1 MIDEKKPETTAR
13 PTLKLGA
20 NIEALKNKFA
30 HLIPKK
36 KTEEV
41 AQAPKPKKKD
51 SPKKNESTNKAAL
64 VKKANEVFK
73 QTSEQP
79 KQVKSDVVADKDN
92 NKEELETKAGK
103 KENTEKPEAQKPK
116 KKKKYIQR
124 LSPEKYKEYLEIFG
138 SKYPELFTHPATKL
152 LKLRIDK
159 DLKKDPDLDKEM
171 ISSFLTIW
179 CKKIVYLKLHKAG
192 ANRYDLEGNITS
204 TISEEE
210 MSQLIKGYHL
220 VRWQQKKPPK
230 KKPLETTVSEENT
243 SQESEQAQE
252 DTKELGAELAA
263 SKRIVAAEVEEI
275 SSSITEA
282 AESIEAA
289 IKNTNPAKPE
299 KIES

>member
-1 MIDEKKPETTAR
+1 MTDEENPKTTATR

-30 HLIPKK
+30 HLVPKK

-64 VKKANEVFK
+64 VKKANEAFK

-79 KQVKSDVVADKDN
+79 KPVKSDVVADKDN
-92 NKEELETKAGK
+92 NKEELETKAGE
-103 KENTEKPEAQKPK
+103 KENTEKPETQKPK

-124 LSPEKYKEYLEIFG
+124 LSPEKYKEYLEIFA

-159 DLKKDPDLDKEM
+159 DLKKDPDLDKDM

-210 MSQLIKGYHL
+210 MSELIKGYHL

-230 KKPLETTVSEENT
+230 KKPVETTTSEEKT
-243 SQESEQAQE
+243 TQESEQAQE
-252 DTKELGAELAA
+252 DVKELGTEIVA
-263 SKRIVAAEVEEI
+263 SKKIVAAEVEEI
-275 SSSITEA
+275 SSAIATVV
-282 AESIEAA
+282 ESIEAV
-289 IKNTNPAKPE
+289 IEDKE
-299 KIES
+299 K